1 MKKITLLS
9 LTVCLILVIV
19 LAISAATLADI
30 ASETK
35 TKAEQ
40 HFERANELLKSM
52 EYEAAIAEYK
62 KVINLSSNSKIA
74 QNAQYWI
81 GQSHFRARQFDAAQ
95 ATFAKLIEAY
105 PASAII
111 PVTKLMVGRV
121 EQAKKNEEKR
131 RVMSDTADKGFI
143 IDPATGVKYTKT
155 KTFIGKRDVI
165 TWDSYLSLSPNG
177 KFLMRHNIVLPL
189 DSGDPFK
196 LVDMDAY
203 SGHWSPDG
211 KMVVFNSGG
220 AIWVVPVSPETGRPT
235 GPAKKLLDGNYRY
248 SARKNWWLPDGEKL
262 VFRRNDDEVSGEIW
276 TLSVKDATLT
286 PFTDNPPY
294 MSLVPNWSPDGKTI
308 AYRKDD
314 LSVWLVPAE
323 GGISRK
329 IIDDVRRF
337 SWSPDSKWL
346 FYTTWQPRKHQFI
359 RIADERVLDITL
371 PEGIGTFIS
380 WSPDGKLLFYRPS
393 YDYTCI
399 LKVVS
404 TSGGPSFQLGR
415 DLGLWPYVHFWS
427 PDSKMII
434 TRGGAPIDM
443 KYRDDLAFWIIPI
456 AGGDAFPLK
465 IDVSVIGK
473 PYPRSL
479 SHDGKKFLFAVP
491 QSDTTED
498 LYVAPVSLE
507 DARTTGPAVKVFSG
521 RDKKPVG
528 YGKMDEWAWSPDGSK
543 LAVIHGGD
551 IWITSAEEGKPVR
564 ITETSEHEI
573 WLVWSPD
580 GEMIAYMFD
589 SAEDPILHVI
599 SVSGGEA
606 TKILDTSAGRDK
618 YAWSPDSKEIA
629 VISNGAISAI
639 SIVGGK
645 AREILD
651 LREQDFVDDVALG
664 LSWLPD
670 GKHLAFVSL
679 KATGDDDPTRIFM
692 VPAEGGKVTELAAD
706 DDGWKDWLY
715 PSPDGKWISYKSE
728 GEVKT
733 RPEGAIWEADFEEIL
748 KKASR

>member
-1 MKKITLLS
+1 MRR
-9 LTVCLILVIV
+9 
-19 LAISAATLADI
+19 D
-30 ASETK
+30 
-35 TKAEQ
+35 EQ
-40 HFERANELLKSM
+40 IH
-52 EYEAAIAEYK
+52 
-62 KVINLSSNSKIA
+62 
-74 QNAQYWI
+74 
-81 GQSHFRARQFDAAQ
+81 
-95 ATFAKLIEAY
+95 
-105 PASAII
+105 
-111 PVTKLMVGRV
+111 
-121 EQAKKNEEKR
+121 
-131 RVMSDTADKGFI
+131 
-143 IDPATGVKYTKT
+143 
-155 KTFIGKRDVI
+155 
-165 TWDSYLSLSPNG
+165 
-177 KFLMRHNIVLPL
+177 
-189 DSGDPFK
+189 GD
-196 LVDMDAY
+196 
-203 SGHWSPDG
+203 
-211 KMVVFNSGG
+211 
-220 AIWVVPVSPETGRPT
+220 
-235 GPAKKLLDGNYRY
+235 
-248 SARKNWWLPDGEKL
+248 
-262 VFRRNDDEVSGEIW
+262 IW
-276 TLSVKDATLT
+276 TLSVKDGALT
-286 PFTDNPPY
+286 QITDDPLPERF
-294 MSLVPNWSPDGKTI
+294 PRWSPDGKTI

-323 GGISRK
+323 GGTSRK

-359 RIADERVLDITL
+359 RIADERVFDITL

-380 WSPDGKLLFYRPS
+380 WSADGKLIFYRPS

-415 DLGLWPYVHFWS
+415 EFKLWPYTQFWS

-434 TRGGAPIDM
+434 TRGGYPIEP
-443 KYRDDLAFWIIPI
+443 KYIGDTSFWIIPL

-479 SHDGKKFLFAVP
+479 SPDGKKLLFAVP

-551 IWITSAEEGKPVR
+551 IWITSTEEGKPVR
-564 ITETSEHEI
+564 ITNTPEHEI

-580 GEMIAYMFD
+580 GEMIAYMFLRG
-589 SAEDPILHVI
+589 EEPILHII

-618 YAWSPDSKEIA
+618 YAWSPDGKEIA

-639 SIVGGK
+639 PIAAGK
-645 AREILD
+645 ARQILA
-651 LREQDFVDDVALG
+651 LKHQGFVDDDASG

-679 KATGDDDPTRIFM
+679 KATEDGNPTRIFM

-706 DDGWKDWLY
+706 DDGWKNCLY
-715 PSPDGKWISYKSE
+715 PSPNGKWISYGSE

-733 RPEGAIWEADFEEIL
+733 RSEGAIWEADFDEIL